1 MLLLVPRTE
10 KKKLHATLPHGIVI
24 CQVKVRT
31 ERSMPN
37 KPLIVKQDMLETK
50 IKILEIEITY
60 THFILK
66 NRVVL
71 NSDMVSKT

>member
-1 MLLLVPRTE
+1 
-10 KKKLHATLPHGIVI
+10 
-24 CQVKVRT
+24 
-31 ERSMPN
+31 MPN